1 MRNIGRLIYRYHIFL
16 VFLCLQF
23 IALAF
28 LVKNNNF
35 QQSVFINSS
44 NDLIGSLYERRS
56 AFSDYLKLSDFNDEL
71 SAENAQLKS
80 RQLQNYIDLENG
92 TIIVE
97 DTLFVQ
103 RYEYLPAKVI
113 NNTVNT
119 RNNFITL
126 NKGRITGVKP
136 EMGVV
141 ANGAMVGIVKDV
153 SKHFCSVM
161 PIINPN
167 FTASIK
173 LKRGNDFGMLA
184 WKDKDPRYAHILEI
198 PKHAA
203 VAIGDT
209 VVTTGFS
216 SFFPEGLMVG
226 SIAEIDAPEGEN
238 FFTIKILLSTD
249 FYKLS
254 YVDIVSN
261 LMKEEQL
268 ELENLEQP

>member
-16 VFLCLQF
+16 VFLALQL
-23 IALAF
+23 IAFAL
-28 LVKNNNF
+28 LVKNNNY
-35 QQSVFINSS
+35 QESVFINTS
-44 NDLIGSLYERRS
+44 NHLIGTLYEKRA

-80 RQLQNYIDLENG
+80 KQLENFMDLENG
-92 TIIVE
+92 TIVVN

-113 NNTVNT
+113 NNSVNT
-119 RNNFITL
+119 RNNYITL
-126 NKGRITGVKP
+126 NKGSITGVKP

-141 ANGAMVGIVKDV
+141 ANGAMVGIIKDV
-153 SKHFCSVM
+153 SKHFSSVM

-173 LKRGNDFGMLA
+173 LKKGNDFGMLA
-184 WKDKDPRYAHILEI
+184 WKDKDPRYAQILEI
-198 PKHAA
+198 PKHAN
-203 VAIGDT
+203 VQIGDS
-209 VVTTGFS
+209 VITTGFS
-216 SFFPEGLMVG
+216 SFFPEGLLVG
-226 SIAEIDAPEGEN
+226 TIAEIDAPEGEN
-238 FFTIKILLSTD
+238 FYTIRLLLKTD

-254 YVDIVSN
+254 YVKVVSN

-268 ELENLEQP
+268 NLENEEQP